1 MRHAIPFS
9 ISFLKLTT
17 NRDFFSLM
25 LSTFMGELR
34 LMVGADNLITYSP
47 KLKNIRGYPPIVLLS
62 AVNRWSVVSKMTRRT
77 TVKRMIRNA
86 FLGLDV

>member
-34 LMVGADNLITYSP
+34 LMVGAAISYEPQDAWT
-47 KLKNIRGYPPIVLLS
+47 IRFLTS
-62 AVNRWSVVSKMTRRT
+62 SF
-77 TVKRMIRNA
+77 A
-86 FLGLDV
+86 FLKPNGPVQVIA